1 MKKQS
6 KDVVYLIGDFR
17 AATVFVGKG
26 LFYSAAE
33 KPEDLAKPVHDVD
46 LNGRTYRFWNADP
59 KFHKALAERPNT
71 YLFAGDLNGLLLQV
85 ENNGMITAR
94 HYPELMRALD

>member
-1 MKKQS
+1 MKKHS
-6 KDVVYLIGDFR
+6 KDIVYLVGDFR

-46 LNGRTYRFWNADP
+46 LNG
-59 KFHKALAERPNT
+59 
-71 YLFAGDLNGLLLQV
+71 LLLQV
-85 ENNGMITAR
+85 ENDGMIAAK
-94 HYPELMRALD
+94 HYPELVRTLD